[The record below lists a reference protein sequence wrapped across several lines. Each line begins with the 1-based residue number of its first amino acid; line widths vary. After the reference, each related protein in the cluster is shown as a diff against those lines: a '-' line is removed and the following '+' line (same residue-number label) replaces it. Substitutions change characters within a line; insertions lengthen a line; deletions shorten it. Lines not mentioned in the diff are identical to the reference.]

1 MARIRVQG
9 RDDEIEARQESSLL
23 SCLMNAQV
31 PISTSCGGQG
41 ICGLCRLTVVKGR
54 ELLTPVN
61 AREVGHIGNVAKV
74 VNIRLACQAALIGEG
89 VLEVNVP
96 PVVDVAARKRE
107 QTRRGFAER
116 ASRRHAPSGGVAESE
131 RGKERDKRPSYDRI
145 EWRPRKI
152 AEAQQREQREQ
163 ELRQLREQREQGAS
177 PPRGGDP
184 GLGNDA
190 ADDVSGSGGEVK
202 G

>member
-1 MARIRVQG
+1 MARIRIQG
-9 RDDEIEARQESSLL
+9 RDDEIEAGQGSSLL
-23 SCLMNAQV
+23 SCLMDAQV

-61 AREVGHIGNVAKV
+61 GRELGHIGNVAKV
-74 VNIRLACQAALIGEG
+74 VNIRLACQAAVIGEG
-89 VLEVNVP
+89 ELELNVP
-96 PVVDVAARKRE
+96 PVVDVVARKRE

-131 RGKERDKRPSYDRI
+131 RGKEGDKRVSYDRI

-152 AEAQQREQREQ
+152 AEAQQREQREREQ
-163 ELRQLREQREQGAS
+163 RQLREQRDQGAS
-177 PPRGGDP
+177 RLGADDSGP
-184 GLGNDA
+184 GIVA
-190 ADDVSGSGGEVK
+190 ADDLGGSGGELK